1 MLFRSA
7 IDAGA
12 QLVTHFTNGM
22 SKLIDGAKTFATAL
36 LYECDIYLELIV
48 DREHVSDTDTQLI
61 VETAESRLLFVTD
74 AMSAAGKP
82 DGEYKIGS
90 LDVRV
95 VNGIARL
102 ASNNSL
108 AGSTLTMKQIIKNA
122 AQLGINIDTVEKSI
136 SINPRTLLGF

>member
-1 MLFRSA
+1 
-7 IDAGA
+7 
-12 QLVTHFTNGM
+12 
-22 SKLIDGAKTFATAL
+22 
-36 LYECDIYLELIV
+36 
-48 DREHVSDTDTQLI
+48 
-61 VETAESRLLFVTD
+61 
-74 AMSAAGKP
+74 MSAAGKP